1 MLWLSFIALTEQTR
15 KFYCSGSDCS
25 PAFFTSQIFQL
36 VAVITGIIGMYITD
50 NYGIRLSIMCGTS
63 LNFVGSLLRVISSI
77 PTIDNTAVRQTL
89 LHTGSVFAASAQAF
103 FLVLPSKIAETWFPD
118 RQRSLANV
126 LTFIANPLGVVLA
139 TIVPSVYF
147 AEGVHVE
154 RYSWHMFEFNASMA
168 VMPTITFALSLFV
181 RSGSPPTPPSASS
194 ENHSSDAPTFWKAI
208 IVCFRSKQFVLQLFT
223 FALAFAELWAF
234 MVILSD
240 IISEQGY
247 NLFAY
252 PTALAA
258 LTGVAAS
265 LICGAIADFTKMFK
279 EIVRFCWVCFAVVA
293 IFVRIWL
300 RHKWTDTSD
309 SAVLLL
315 ACAALGAFSIPQFPI
330 GVEMGVETTFPVY
343 EATSS
348 GLLVLSGQLWMF
360 IMSYMFETVKNL
372 NLFYDFNEKSTS
384 GNWQLNLDIWCVLAV
399 FAVILS
405 FIINPTYKRML
416 YEQSVRE
423 QPTGSDHNRCYELK
437 SDKTLAMKQNGKGP
451 ANIRNGLP
459 TTLND
464 KV

>member
-1 MLWLSFIALTEQTR
+1 
-15 KFYCSGSDCS
+15 
-25 PAFFTSQIFQL
+25 
-36 VAVITGIIGMYITD
+36 
-50 NYGIRLSIMCGTS
+50 MCGTS

-423 QPTGSDHNRCYELK
+423 QPTGSDHSRSYELK

-451 ANIRNGLP
+451 ANIGNGLP

-464 KV
+464 KM